1 MDPHDKPLEARH
13 PRGDPLAQGG
23 LLMLPLAVWDLRCP
37 GMKEGCSGENVLE
50 RER

>member
-1 MDPHDKPLEARH
+1 VARLTSLVS
-13 PRGDPLAQGG
+13 PPVPFTGYWLA
-23 LLMLPLAVWDLRCP
+23 LP

>member
-1 MDPHDKPLEARH
+1 MGDYGLVRPAVRGSVPTPLPFRVASVALF
-13 PRGDPLAQGG
+13 GDS
-23 LLMLPLAVWDLRCP
+23 RRP